1 MSISG
6 INRSNSPT
14 PEIQNNGI
22 SENRSVSQRT
32 SNFLNIE
39 KTHGTS
45 LSILT
50 SAQNRVVSENKKPS
64 IFTALKTFFS
74 KLFGRNIAQDS
85 SDKWDGVQA
94 KLNNDLEIQVGFS
107 KLMQDYMTVPLEDL
121 SSKELYQFQQ
131 NIEKE
136 LKTVDS
142 AMQQFPD
149 YRETLENFQD
159 GLENL
164 LDSVISKKQEQKEQ
178 EIIQSFLNPAKRE
191 EILQDYLVIPFN
203 ELPFKELHQL
213 RQNVEKDL
221 ALVKGAMEQ
230 YPEQIGALKEFKEN
244 LEAISVEA
252 KAQAEMV
259 IMQTNLKSL
268 ENINKLVSGRAYKDE
283 TSGARALE
291 AIRKTTESIK
301 KLIKSENF
309 AGTMSQ
315 EALNQLSDGL
325 HSTAINFMKASKDS
339 PEQAS
344 VFKNF
349 AKDMESLSRSL
360 KEISGSQS

>member
-6 INRSNSPT
+6 INGSNSPT
-14 PEIQNNGI
+14 QEIQNNGV
-22 SENRSVSQRT
+22 SGNSFVSQRT
-32 SNFLNIE
+32 PNFLNIE

-50 SAQNRVVSENKKPS
+50 SVQNRAVFGNETPS

-94 KLNNDLEIQVGFS
+94 KLNNDLEIQVGLS
-107 KLMQDYMTVPLEDL
+107 KLMEDYMTVPLEDL

-149 YRETLENFQD
+149 YRGTLENFKD
-159 GLENL
+159 DLGNL

-191 EILQDYLVIPFN
+191 EILQDYLAIPFN

-230 YPEQIGALKEFKEN
+230 YPEQIGAEFKEN

-268 ENINKLVSGRAYKDE
+268 ENINKLVSGRAYKNE
-283 TSGARALE
+283 TEGDKVLE

-301 KLIKSENF
+301 KLTKSKNF
-309 AGTMSQ
+309 AGTMSK

-325 HSTAINFMKASKDS
+325 HRTAINFMKASKDS

-349 AKDMESLSRSL
+349 AKDMERLSRSL
-360 KEISGSQS
+360 NGTSGSQS